1 MKTEQIVI
9 DVEVV
14 KDWNWVKCMV
24 KGGYYR
30 VRNWWWGVSKV
41 EFIRDC
47 LFWAAAA
54 NLFWLK
60 EYFLLGVLLSTYL
73 VLIVARSVWNAI
85 RIRQQYENRKFA
97 KENLNMS
104 FEELD
109 RLIRAMKRNKS

>member
-14 KDWNWVKCMV
+14 KDWNWLKLVV

-30 VRNWWWGVSKV
+30 LRNWWWGVSKRAL
-41 EFIRDC
+41 IGDC
-47 LFWAAAA
+47 LLWMAAA
-54 NLFWLK
+54 NLFLVG
-60 EYFLLGVLLSTYL
+60 EYFLLGVLLATYL
-73 VLIVARSVWNAI
+73 VLIVARSVWNAF
-85 RIRQQYENRKFA
+85 RIRQQHENLKFV

-109 RLIRAMKRNKS
+109 RLIRAMKNNRS